1 MSSKT
6 SLVSVFGGYIS
17 TLHKN
22 GDTKI
27 YVRDVAAQIAIPI
40 AIGAAFG
47 VATSFGLVA
56 DDATEGFFGNAMTA
70 VSIVSSLTCGV
81 ALQVFSIRGE
91 MAHARREGDRDSSFA
106 EKDIVLVDELFKDVV
121 WAIVVGFSSVVA
133 MAVYGLGLSGAIGS
147 CIAGVVVTL
156 LAHALQVS
164 RMCVKRLYGVYEIA
178 SRFWWR
184 GRI

>member
-6 SLVSVFGGYIS
+6 SLAGVFGGYIS

-27 YVRDVAAQIAIPI
+27 YARDVVAQIVLPA

-47 VATSFGLVA
+47 IATSTGLVA
-56 DDATEGFFGNAMTA
+56 DAATEGLFGNAMTA

-91 MAHARREGDRDSSFA
+91 MAHVKREGDRDSSFA
-106 EKDIVLVDELFKDVV
+106 EKDIMLVDELFKDVV
-121 WAIVVGFSSVVA
+121 WAIVVGFSSIVV
-133 MAVYGLGLSGAIGS
+133 MAVYGLGLPGVIGS
-147 CIAGVVVTL
+147 CVAGAAVAL

-164 RMCVKRLYGVYEIA
+164 RMCVKRLYGVYGIA
-178 SRFWWR
+178 SRFWWK
-184 GRI
+184 GRV